1 MYKAIFFDLGKV
13 LVHFDFD
20 RGYRALESLCPYPS
34 AEIPQRLMANGVVE
48 RFETGLIEPED
59 FVSQLVASLGLQL
72 DYEGFCRVWSC
83 IFTGPLVP
91 ENMVESLAAR
101 YKLVLL
107 SNTNAIHFAMLRE
120 TYPVLRHFHDLVL
133 SYEVKAMKPS
143 PTIYQAALDR
153 AGCAPGECFYT
164 DDIADYVEAARRM
177 GIDAV
182 QFESV
187 EQLEAAMRSRGIEW

>member
-34 AEIPQRLMANGVVE
+34 AEIPRRLMANGVVE

-59 FVSQLVASLGLQL
+59 FVSQLVASLGLKL

-91 ENMVESLAAR
+91 ESMVEGLAAR
-101 YKLVLL
+101 YNLVLL
-107 SNTNAIHFAMLRE
+107 SNTNAIHFAMLQE

-133 SYEVKAMKPS
+133 SYEVKAMKPN
-143 PTIYQAALDR
+143 PKIYQAALDR
-153 AGCAPGECFYT
+153 AGCEPGECFYT
-164 DDIADYVEAARRM
+164 DDIADYVDAARRM

-187 EQLEAAMRSRGIEW
+187 EQLGADMRNRGIEW